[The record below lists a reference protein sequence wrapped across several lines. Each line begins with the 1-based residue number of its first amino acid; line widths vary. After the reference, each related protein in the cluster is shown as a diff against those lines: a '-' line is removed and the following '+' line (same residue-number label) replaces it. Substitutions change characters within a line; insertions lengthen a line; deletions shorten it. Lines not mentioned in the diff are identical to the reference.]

1 MDFIEQQNQESEK
14 IEEELVTLN
23 SKTSCLS
30 EVTEVINEILVKLPS
45 QFLIPKIT
53 ASFDNNFDQLSM
65 NNRFKATKFE
75 PDPIFENTINEIKDN
90 HLKSIAS
97 SDTNVSAITS
107 FDGKFDSLL
116 STAALKQQNLN
127 QNQHLKR
134 LSMRLNIII

>member
-97 SDTNVSAITS
+97 SDMNVSAITS